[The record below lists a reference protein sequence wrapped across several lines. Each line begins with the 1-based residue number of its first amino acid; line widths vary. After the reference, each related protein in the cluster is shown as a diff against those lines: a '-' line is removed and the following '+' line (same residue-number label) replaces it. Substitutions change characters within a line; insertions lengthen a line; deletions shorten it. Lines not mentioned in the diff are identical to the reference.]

1 MSINSTKPYLIRSIY
16 DWCIDSDFTPYVSV
30 KASSDLDIPME
41 FVKDGEIVFNISAKA
56 VHELIIN
63 NDFISFTARFNGVST
78 KLEIPLNAV
87 RGIFA
92 KEVNQG
98 IAFSTDNENDKDEN
112 QGRAIKG
119 QKNTSIQNALKFQ
132 TKKTRKPNLRI
143 IK

>member
-30 KASSDLDIPME
+30 RACPELDIAIE
-41 FVKDGEIVFNISAKA
+41 LVKNGEIVFNISSKA

-63 NDFISFTARFNGVST
+63 NDFISFTARFNGVSR
-78 KLEIPLNAV
+78 KLEIPLDAV
-87 RGIFA
+87 KGIFA

-98 IAFSTDNENDKDEN
+98 IEFSPDNKEEENRRESYHEKQENTIKDSL
-112 QGRAIKG
+112 
-119 QKNTSIQNALKFQ
+119 TYQ
-132 TKKTRKPNLRI
+132 TKKTRRPNLRI

>member
-98 IAFSTDNENDKDEN
+98 
-112 QGRAIKG
+112 RAIKG

>member
-16 DWCIDSDFTPYVSV
+16 DWCIDNDFTPYVSV
-30 KASSDLDIPME
+30 RAYPELDVPME
-41 FVKDGEIVFNISAKA
+41 YVKNSEIVFNISARA
-56 VHELIIN
+56 VNELIIN
-63 NDFISFTARFNGVST
+63 NDYICFAARFNGVSR

-87 RGIFA
+87 KGIFA

-98 IAFSTDNENDKDEN
+98 ITFSSDNKEEENRGKSDDEQQN
-112 QGRAIKG
+112 SA
-119 QKNTSIQNALKFQ
+119 IQNSSTYQ

>member
-16 DWCIDSDFTPYVSV
+16 DWCIDNDFTPYVSV
-30 KASSDLDIPME
+30 SAYPDLDVPME
-41 FVKDGEIVFNISAKA
+41 YVKNGEIVFNISAKA

-63 NDFISFTARFNGVST
+63 NDYICFTARFNGVPR
-78 KLEIPLNAV
+78 KLEISLNAV
-87 RGIFA
+87 KGIFA

-98 IAFSTDNENDKDEN
+98 IAFSSDNKEEENRGKPDNEQQNS
-112 QGRAIKG
+112 A
-119 QKNTSIQNALKFQ
+119 IQNSSTYQ

>member
-1 MSINSTKPYLIRSIY
+1 MNTNSTKPYLIRSIY

-41 FVKDGEIVFNISAKA
+41 LVKDGEIVFNISARA

-98 IAFSTDNENDKDEN
+98 IAFSTDNEKDEN
-112 QGRAIKG
+112 QGRSIKG